1 MVSIYQ
7 TLSVKSILLEK
18 QTTTFQSNGF
28 VVSKDIWFELDLKLS
43 NAYLEK
49 RALDGQS
56 SIGVGSNVPV

>member
-18 QTTTFQSNGF
+18 QTTTFQHNGF

-49 RALDGQS
+49 RSPGPNAE
-56 SIGVGSNVPV
+56 